1 MKNYYKVLNIQR
13 TASTSEI
20 KQKTKE
26 LLKEIKKSN
35 LTTEKKNQLSK
46 EVFESFEFL
55 NDYHKR
61 RSLDD
66 YLESQ
71 YKILSKDDKPLNNGI
86 FTMMPFAFDVKNFDQ
101 EIDKIN
107 INNNNDNSYFFSSS
121 SITTNEMDKDG
132 NIVTKTKKYTNDN
145 GKKDKKEYSKKTK
158 IEDVERNLNNLI
170 KETFKF

>member
-20 KQKTKE
+20 KQKAKE

-35 LTTEKKNQLSK
+35 ISTEKKNQLSK

-71 YKILSKDDKPLNNGI
+71 YKILSKDDKPFNSGI
-86 FTMMPFAFDVKNFDQ
+86 FTMMPFGFDVKNFDQ
-101 EIDKIN
+101 EIDKIKN
-107 INNNNDNSYFFSSS
+107 KDNSYFFSSS

-132 NIVTKTKKYTNDN
+132 NIVSKTKKFTNDN

-158 IEDVERNLNNLI
+158 IQDVERNLNNLL
-170 KETFKF
+170 KETLKF